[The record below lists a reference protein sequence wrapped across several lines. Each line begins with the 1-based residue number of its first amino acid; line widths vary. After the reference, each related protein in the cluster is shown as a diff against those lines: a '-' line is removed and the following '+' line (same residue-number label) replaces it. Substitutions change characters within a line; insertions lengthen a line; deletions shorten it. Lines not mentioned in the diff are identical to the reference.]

1 MSTFTVHA
9 GTPNSCDN
17 LYYRSKTEL
26 TKQKL
31 EEGLIADGVVVEGR
45 EDVVRN
51 NTDWYN
57 DLVSTGSLLRKQ
69 LFKRPL
75 FTTAN

>member
-1 MSTFTVHA
+1 MSTLTVHA

-17 LYYRSKTEL
+17 LCYRSKTEL

-31 EEGLIADGVVVEGR
+31 EEGLIADGLVVEGC

-51 NTDWYN
+51 TADWYN
-57 DLVSTGSLLRKQ
+57 DLMSTSLLLRKQ